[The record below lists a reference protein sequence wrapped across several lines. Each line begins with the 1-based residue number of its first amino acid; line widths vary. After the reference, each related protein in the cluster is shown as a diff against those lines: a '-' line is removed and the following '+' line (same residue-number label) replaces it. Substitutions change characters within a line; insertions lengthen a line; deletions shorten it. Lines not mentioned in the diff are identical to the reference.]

1 MLEKCIVTGFAD
13 EIHVRLD
20 VQLEV
25 IGDLGQKYIELRGA
39 DGINIADMTM
49 EQAKMFKIKLDAKGV
64 KVSALGSPIGK
75 VGITDDFAP
84 HFEKFKHVVE
94 LAKVFETPYI
104 RMFSFYMHS
113 DKPAEVFREEVLKR
127 MGRMVEY
134 AKEKNVVLLH
144 ENEKGIYGEN
154 AARCKE
160 LMDAYYGDH
169 FKCIFD
175 FANFVQCK
183 QDTLE
188 AYELLK
194 PYIHYLHIKDAM
206 WENGEVVPAGMGN
219 GNVKEILS
227 MLSESGYE
235 GFLSL
240 EPHLAD
246 FAGLQMLEREEDMQD
261 KATNKVEE
269 KKGAFAYRIAYDSL
283 TKLCK

>member
-1 MLEKCIVTGFAD
+1 MLNKCIITGFAD
-13 EIHVRLD
+13 EIHRDLD
-20 VQLEV
+20 VQLEI

-49 EQAKMFKIKLDAKGV
+49 EQAKMFKMKLNAKGV
-64 KVSALGSPIGK
+64 KISALGSPIGK
-75 VGITDDFAP
+75 VGITDDFVS

-94 LAKVFETPYI
+94 LAKVFETSYI

-127 MGRMVEY
+127 MGKMVEY
-134 AKEKNVVLLH
+134 AKEQNVVLLH

-160 LMDAYYGDH
+160 LMEAFYGDH

-188 AYELLK
+188 AYEMLK

-206 WENGEVVPAGMGN
+206 WENGEVVPAGMGD
-219 GNVKEILS
+219 GNVKQILE
-227 MLSESGYE
+227 MLDAEGYE

-269 KKGAFAYRIAYDSL
+269 KKGAFAYRLAFDSL
-283 TKLCK
+283 VKLMK

>member
-1 MLEKCIVTGFAD
+1 MLEKCIITGFAD
-13 EIHVRLD
+13 EIHRDFD

-25 IGDLGQKYIELRGA
+25 IGKLGQKYIELRGA

-49 EQAKMFKIKLDAKGV
+49 ENAYDFKARMVEKGV

-75 VGITDDFAP
+75 IGITDDFAP
-84 HFEKFKHVVE
+84 HFEKFKYVVE

-127 MGRMVEY
+127 LGKMVEY
-134 AKEKNVVLLH
+134 AKEQNVVLLH

-160 LMDAYYGDH
+160 LMDAFYGEH

-175 FANFVQCK
+175 FANFVQCR

-188 AYELLK
+188 AYDLLN
-194 PYIHYLHIKDAM
+194 PYIHYLHIKDAV
-206 WENGEVVPAGMGN
+206 WENGEVVPAGEGD
-219 GNVKEILS
+219 GNVKDILS
-227 MLSESGYE
+227 RLNASGYE

-246 FAGLQMLEREEDMQD
+246 FVGLRMLEREEDMQD
-261 KATNKVEE
+261 KATHKVEE
-269 KKGAFAYRIAYDSL
+269 KKGAFAYQLAFSSL
-283 TKLCK
+283 EKLCR

>member
-1 MLEKCIVTGFAD
+1 MLEKCIITGFAD
-13 EIHVRLD
+13 EIHRDLD

-25 IGDLGQKYIELRGA
+25 IGELGQKYIELRGA
-39 DGINIADMTM
+39 DGINVADMTM
-49 EQAKMFKIKLDAKGV
+49 EQAYDFKARLDAQGV

-75 VGITDDFAP
+75 IGITDDFAP

-113 DKPAEVFREEVLKR
+113 DKPTEVFREEVHKR
-127 MGRMVEY
+127 MAQMVEY
-134 AKEKNVVLLH
+134 AKEQNVVLLH

-160 LMDAYYGDH
+160 LMDAFYGEN

-183 QDTLE
+183 QETME

-206 WENGEVVPAGMGN
+206 WENGEVVPAGMGD
-219 GNVKEILS
+219 GKVKEILG
-227 MLSESGYE
+227 LLDASGFE

-240 EPHLAD
+240 EPHLTN
-246 FAGLQMLEREEDMQD
+246 FAGLEMLEREEDMQG
-261 KATNKVEE
+261 KAVHKAEE
-269 KKGAFAYRIAYDSL
+269 KKGAFAYRLAFDSL
-283 TKLCK
+283 VKLCK

>member
-1 MLEKCIVTGFAD
+1 MLEKCIITGFAD
-13 EIHVRLD
+13 EIHRDLD

-25 IGDLGQKYIELRGA
+25 IGKLGQKYIELRGA
-39 DGINIADMTM
+39 DGINVADMTM
-49 EQAKMFKIKLDAKGV
+49 EQACEFKARLDAQGV

-75 VGITDDFAP
+75 IGITDDFAP
-84 HFEKFKHVVE
+84 HFEKFKHVVA
-94 LAKVFETPYI
+94 LTKVFETPYI

-113 DKPAEVFREEVLKR
+113 DKPAEVFREEVHKR
-127 MGRMVEY
+127 MAQMVEY
-134 AKEKNVVLLH
+134 AKEQNVVLLH

-160 LMDAYYGDH
+160 LMEAFYGDN

-183 QDTLE
+183 QDTKE

-206 WENGEVVPAGMGN
+206 WENGEVVPAGMGS

-227 MLSESGYE
+227 TLDASGFE

-240 EPHLAD
+240 EPHLAN
-246 FAGLQMLEREEDMQD
+246 FAGLKMLEREEDMQD
-261 KATNKVEE
+261 KAVNKVEE
-269 KKGAFAYRIAYDSL
+269 EKGALAYRLAFDSL
-283 TKLCK
+283 VKLCK